1 MYVEGPFEKMM
12 FSEYGGPARPPAQW
26 NQAPAHHQM
35 YPGAHYGQGPPGQ
48 MTGPGGYPPRRIDAT
63 SEVFTC
69 LFGDLFVK
77 W

>member
-1 MYVEGPFEKMM
+1 MM
-12 FSEYGGPARPPAQW
+12 FSEFGGRAGPPGAW
-26 NQAPAHHQM
+26 NQPPPHQQM
-35 YPGAHYGQGPPGQ
+35 YPPAHFGQGLPGQ
-48 MTGPGGYPPRRIDAT
+48 MGPGGYPPRRIDAT